1 MALRI
6 STHKGHRITSQ
17 MLNDRVTDVVGGN
30 ALMSGFEVSI
40 IATNQVKASA
50 GKCIISGAIIED
62 DSPRVFT
69 FDSIMLAQQETK
81 LLIKYNHLEGT
92 VTTHIR
98 AWNYEL
104 AEDELL
110 IGTAKL
116 ENNSVV
122 EVIRAP
128 CTMTLDELNSLM
140 ESIEDKW
147 SNSPNSAVETKE
159 ARLEG
164 AITGE
169 IENLA
174 IKGQTYF
181 NLVDEDNIER
191 PVCGELVT
199 AEACSHKISDSKS
212 GAVNAVIAGRTLQN
226 ILILNDVKRY
236 NDTATVSVDFSSGEI
251 TVTNSS
257 EATTYGQARA
267 RLPLIKP
274 STKYTLV
281 YEIKPNNSQTSFIG
295 IYDNTTNES
304 ICRTPNNKTT
314 GVITFETPSDTNGKD
329 FRIRLHVNDST
340 ACLASAIFKVLI
352 LEGDHTNTPIEELP
366 YIQGI
371 QSVGD
376 KIEKIFDGKLI
387 SGRLDNNGQWYEDS
401 VPTTTTE
408 FIKISPSKSYIISK
422 NGVAQQSNVF
432 LYDENKNFIKKI
444 FSESGEFDATSASK
458 YVRLYWNRTT
468 VELTDRIQVDEGNTV
483 IPYEHYNKYKIE
495 VKSTAKNLINLPNKN
510 VSFTP
515 TNTQIGSHTQSVY
528 YKNIDI
534 SGLVGICTVSMKQ
547 YINGVDDKTNR
558 FFVTKKPISAPA
570 HNDIYVEVTNEGE
583 SEYSSGESIDLTEY
597 NYLTITSGN
606 VLVASTSSEI
616 TIGISSIQIEE
627 GSQATLYEPYQES
640 TTSHIL
646 NEPLRRLPDNVRDEI
661 IDNKLIR
668 RVSERVFD
676 GSENWTI
683 NTSVDAQ
690 QNTLLFDFLDNSSG
704 IKLIEWSV
712 PQNNICSFVPSTY
725 LSREYVTTNDI
736 EGFCTVNNTYRFRIK
751 KSRLST
757 QDVNGFK
764 ALLRAN
770 PVTVLC
776 ELAMPII
783 TPIDNDVVLP
793 NGVHDEIV
801 DDKVVRKIGKIT
813 LNGSENWIKNDRY
826 SNDSVTSY
834 WIKAYKIPGCAEI
847 DYSNNTGSILSDTLN
862 VHNLVSG
869 IVPPIGSVNINTV
882 GVNTGC
888 WVMIASNIIDDIESF
903 KKWLAQ
909 NPTTIWYELANPYT
923 KRTPIETPLSTF
935 TGTTYITSKNIVMP
949 KIKVDSVG
957 TRYDVPLLKPSTG
970 YTIKAS
976 VDAKANLGGEE
987 KTLINGV
994 AKLTTPAVLTDKSLL
1009 LSGWGMK
1016 AKDVMVFEGNA
1027 DCHGYVEG
1035 IESVGNINSPVL
1047 PNGIKDELIGN
1058 EKMIQRVGKVVL
1070 DGSEEWVV
1078 SQINLVTSAFFINMP
1093 DAKITT
1099 EESAISDKFSPM
1111 LPSKMIGDGR
1121 YDYEGVSLNK
1131 TESRIYIRIKNSKLD
1146 EVPVS
1151 GNATSIKKWLS
1162 ENPTTVWYELA
1173 KPKEKTCL
1181 DWKVEVKSSN
1191 KNLFDSKLEFGD
1203 ISMTTGNNT
1212 ATSVKKRIIT
1222 VDFIKIKSGTTY
1234 RFTRSRGTAS
1244 LGARYYDC
1252 DKQYISSKTI
1262 LRGTA
1267 LSGSFETP
1275 INCHYV
1281 RFVDTGEYD
1290 DLIVDYQLEE
1300 GIKSSEFIPH
1310 KSSLATYN
1318 LTEPLR
1324 SLPNGVCDEVVGN
1337 TIIRRVGKVV
1347 FNGNENWNTYSDTNN
1362 DFNEF
1367 SGPLNTPEF
1376 YEGDSISDIIPQIT
1390 NHRIVS
1396 TPSGVVYVRLPK
1408 SYISSLEDA
1417 KAWLRKNP
1425 VTVYYPLNTPVV
1437 TPLNANPVLPNG
1449 VHDEIVDGKTLRRVG
1464 KFVVDN
1470 NSIFHKDNSIIKNG
1484 YVSNYCPLPNTK
1496 ASSSVICNK
1505 LDTISKGE
1513 WSSITREGVYCGESG
1528 NLGIVVSLSK
1538 LNTHDHDGFK
1548 KWLKENPLTV
1558 YYELATPITE
1568 DIPRVPVELKSYEE
1582 ITHIL
1587 SLNNVSPLLSFELPT
1602 NLSKVINQNS
1612 KRLSALEDLI
1622 DGMIIPGVID
1632 TDYRNVLFEFNYGMD
1647 KMNLR

>member
-69 FDSIMLAQQETK
+69 FDSIMLAQKEAK

-122 EVIRAP
+122 EVIQAP

-164 AITGE
+164 TITGE

-483 IPYEHYNKYKIE
+483 IPYEHYNKYNIE

-547 YINGVDDKTNR
+547 YINGVDDNTNK

-583 SEYSSGESIDLTEY
+583 SEHRSGESIDLTEY

-627 GSQATLYEPYQES
+627 GSQATLYEPYQENIVS
-640 TTSHIL
+640 YKLS
-646 NEPLRRLPDNVRDEI
+646 EPLRRLPNGVCDEI
-661 IDNKLIR
+661 VDGKVIR
-668 RVSERVFD
+668 RVCKLVLTGGSNELWAKRTNYGDVTRFD
-676 GSENWTI
+676 LELNNLKTSSDVICDTFAKGAISTPDMEFVNIHSISKLLTI
-683 NTSVDAQ
+683 Q
-690 QNTLLFDFLDNSSG
+690 
-704 IKLIEWSV
+704 IK
-712 PQNNICSFVPSTY
+712 
-725 LSREYVTTNDI
+725 
-736 EGFCTVNNTYRFRIK
+736 TYRLTSDSASAFK
-751 KSRLST
+751 EWLT
-757 QDVNGFK
+757 Q
-764 ALLRAN
+764 N
-770 PVTVLC
+770 PTTVYY
-776 ELAMPII
+776 ELENPII
-783 TPIDNDVVLP
+783 TPLDNDVILP
-793 NGVHDEIV
+793 NGVHDEII

-935 TGTTYITSKNIVMP
+935 AGTTYITSKNVVMP
-949 KIKVDSVG
+949 KIKIDSVG

-1173 KPKEKTCL
+1173 KPTEKTCF

-1252 DKQYISSKTI
+1252 DKQYISPKTI
-1262 LRGTA
+1262 LRDTA

-1324 SLPNGVCDEVVGN
+1324 SLPRGVRDEVVGN

-1347 FNGNENWNTYSDTNN
+1347 FNGNEDWNAYSDTNN

-1367 SGPLNTPEF
+1367 SGSLNTPEF
-1376 YEGDSISDIIPQIT
+1376 YEVNSISDIIPQIT

-1425 VTVYYPLNTPVV
+1425 VTVYYPLKTPVV

-1449 VHDEIVDGKTLRRVG
+1449 VHDEIVDGKILRKVG

-1470 NSIFHKDNSIIKNG
+1470 NAIFHDVNLIIKNE
-1484 YVSNYCPLPNTK
+1484 YASNYCPLPNVK
-1496 ASSSVICNK
+1496 ASSSIICDK
-1505 LDTISKGE
+1505 LGTISIGE
-1513 WSSITREGVYCGESG
+1513 WSNSTREGVYCGESG

-1538 LNTHDHDGFK
+1538 LNTHDYDGFK

>member
-69 FDSIMLAQQETK
+69 FDSIMLAQQEAK

-122 EVIRAP
+122 EVIQAP
-128 CTMTLDELNSLM
+128 YTMTLDELNSLM

-147 SNSPNSAVETKE
+147 SNSPNSVVETKE

-164 AITGE
+164 TITGE

-483 IPYEHYNKYKIE
+483 IPYEHYNKYNIE
-495 VKSTAKNLINLPNKN
+495 VKSVGKNLFNNKLHSKAN
-510 VSFTP
+510 AD
-515 TNTQIGSHTQSVY
+515 Y
-528 YKNIDI
+528 
-534 SGLVGICTVSMKQ
+534 
-547 YINGVDDKTNR
+547 
-558 FFVTKKPISAPA
+558 
-570 HNDIYVEVTNEGE
+570 
-583 SEYSSGESIDLTEY
+583 SIDG
-597 NYLTITSGN
+597 NNITITGASEAAWNNIRFIVDVKRNTDYYFNFECSDIENGFITCRQPNTMDLIKDFSTKGAKFNSGDN
-606 VLVASTSSEI
+606 SQVLFLLHCSLRTPIKTSVTYSN
-616 TIGISSIQIEE
+616 IQLEE
-627 GSQATLYEPYQES
+627 GTTATPYEPYQES

-690 QNTLLFDFLDNSSG
+690 QNTLLFDFLDNSSSV
-704 IKLIEWSV
+704 KLIEWSV

-725 LSREYVTTNDI
+725 LSREYVTMNDI

-923 KRTPIETPLSTF
+923 ERTPIETPLSMF
-935 TGTTYITSKNIVMP
+935 AGTTYITSKNVVMP
-949 KIKVDSVG
+949 KIKIDSVG

-1173 KPKEKTCL
+1173 KPTEKTCF

-1203 ISMTTGNNT
+1203 ISMTTGNTT

-1262 LRGTA
+1262 LRDTA

-1324 SLPNGVCDEVVGN
+1324 SLPRGVRDEVVGN

-1347 FNGNENWNTYSDTNN
+1347 FNGNEDWNAYSDTNN

-1367 SGPLNTPEF
+1367 SGSLNTPEF
-1376 YEGDSISDIIPQIT
+1376 YEVNSISDIIPQIT

-1425 VTVYYPLNTPVV
+1425 VTVYYPLKTSVV
-1437 TPLNANPVLPNG
+1437 TPLNANPVLPNR

-1470 NSIFHKDNSIIKNG
+1470 NSIFHKANFIIKNG
-1484 YVSNYCPLPNTK
+1484 YASNYCPLPNTK
-1496 ASSSVICNK
+1496 VSSSVICNK

-1538 LNTHDHDGFK
+1538 LNTHDHEGFIEWISK
-1548 KWLKENPLTV
+1548 NPLTV
-1558 YYELATPITE
+1558 YYELVTPITE